1 MFQATDSF
9 LQLRANAEDTWQ
21 MIPVLEENHRFNMH
35 SKWYCQYHQ
44 HDMQKKKNCCI
55 CIPCGYR
62 TTYTRLNFIC
72 WVSHGVLDAEIEPA
86 LILFSTGRPCFISVD
101 MVCRKFHVNSQTDTC
116 ITLQLLCGVIWQQKA
131 LLGLT
136 VSETINSHW
145 CITHILW
152 HNFWW
157 QFYALYM
164 NVFLD
169 RISREL

>member
-1 MFQATDSF
+1 MTHLKIKKVTIYDYNKMFQATDSF

-62 TTYTRLNFIC
+62 TTYERLNFVF

-86 LILFSTGRPCFISVD
+86 LVLFSREAL
-101 MVCRKFHVNSQTDTC
+101 FH
-116 ITLQLLCGVIWQQKA
+116 LCGYGLQKIPCQFTNWYTYYITVCVWCHMTA
-131 LLGLT
+131 KSIIRLIYLWDHKFTLLHHIYCD
-136 VSETINSHW
+136 TIF
-145 CITHILW
+145 C
-152 HNFWW
+152 HNP
-157 QFYALYM
+157 
-164 NVFLD
+164 
-169 RISREL
+169 I